1 MTGRSRATVGWLLV
15 LAVVLAAPSTVD
27 AQQRGQMRR
36 GPPQGRED
44 LEQRVREGFGRMMR
58 MRLGLE
64 DDKAAELAEVMQSFQ
79 QDRMQLG
86 RDEQALKRRVEAAM
100 LEGGVSDAEAEG
112 LLDRILDIKERE
124 LALFRAEQEGLMRVL
139 TPNQLLQFH
148 ALREQLQE
156 RVRQLRGENR
166 GPRRPGG
173 DERATPLRRPHGDG
187 VPSPWAPPPAGPGPW
202 G

>member
-1 MTGRSRATVGWLLV
+1 MTGRSRWTAAGWLA
-15 LAVVLAAPSTVD
+15 LAVMLAVPSAID
-27 AQQRGQMRR
+27 AQQRGQARR

-58 MRLGLE
+58 MRLGLD
-64 DDKAAELAEVMQSFQ
+64 DDKAVELAEVMQSFQ
-79 QDRMQLG
+79 QDRMRLG

-124 LALFRAEQEGLMRVL
+124 LALFRAEQEGLMGVL

-156 RVRQLRGENR
+156 RVRQLRGQNQ

-173 DERATPLRRPHGDG
+173 SEGVTRPRRPGGDG
-187 VPSPWAPPPAGPGPW
+187 EGPPWTPSPVGSVPW

>member
-1 MTGRSRATVGWLLV
+1 MISRGRRALGWLM
-15 LAVVLAAPSTVD
+15 VLAALVAQPATVD

-36 GPPQGRED
+36 GPPQGRAD
-44 LEQRVREGFGRMMR
+44 LEQRVREASGRMMR
-58 MRLGLE
+58 MRLGLD
-64 DDKAAELAEVMQSFQ
+64 DDKAGELAEIMQSFQ

-86 RDEQALKRRVEAAM
+86 RDELALKRRVEAAM
-100 LEGGVSDAEAEG
+100 LEGGASDAEAEA
-112 LLDRILDIKERE
+112 LLARILEIKERE

-173 DERATPLRRPHGDG
+173 DAGFTRHRRPGGDRG
-187 VPSPWAPPPAGPGPW
+187 GPPWTPPLVGLAPW